1 MSKVPMKLLLIE
13 DDKNECNK
21 FVEFAYMSFGFVFVV
36 IINFEEDG
44 LLLFN

>member
-21 FVEFAYMSFGFVFVV
+21 FVEFANKS
-36 IINFEEDG
+36 D
-44 LLLFN
+44 